1 MKKLDKEIKRK
12 LIRYVRAE
20 HSICTLSR
28 TIMLGG
34 GVNRLSD
41 VDVITQDRIRV
52 LMTKENYRV
61 YSQPTLF

>member
-1 MKKLDKEIKRK
+1 MS
-12 LIRYVRAE
+12 VQ
-20 HSICTLSR
+20 SIQYARCPGL
-28 TIMLGG
+28 LCWWGG